1 MFHHGSSFNDS
12 DPKLKKLFI
21 RQKKKK
27 KRKINMGIL
36 IMELDLIEDHASH
49 FLVVD
54 FVKMY

>member
-21 RQKKKK
+21 RQKKK